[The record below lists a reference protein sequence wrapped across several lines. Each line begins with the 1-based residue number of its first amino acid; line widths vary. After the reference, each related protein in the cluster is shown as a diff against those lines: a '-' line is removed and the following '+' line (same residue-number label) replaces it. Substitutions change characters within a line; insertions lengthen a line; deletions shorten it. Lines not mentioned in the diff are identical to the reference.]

1 MPSTPATFRST
12 ALRVLLVQAFSLVSL
27 WLLQLIYSA

>member
-12 ALRVLLVQAFSLVSL
+12 ALRVLLVQALSLVGL
-27 WLLQLIYSA
+27 WLLQRLYSA